1 MNLIFTGPPGAGK
14 GTIASR
20 ISKNLGIP
28 HISTGDLFRTA
39 IKQKTELGL
48 RVESILA
55 SGELVPD
62 QLTCSI
68 VEERLQ
74 DKDVQKG
81 YILDGFPRTIAQA
94 EALDEI
100 TTIHAVLHFVVSDE
114 LIIKRLSG
122 RRICKN
128 CGAGYHIDF
137 MPPAKPGICDVC
149 GGELYTRPDDTIE
162 SITNRLDVYKKQTSP
177 LIEYYRKKDLI
188 IEVDGAP
195 DADTVTRDT
204 MEILKDLRQYR

>member
-20 ISKNLGIP
+20 VSKERGIP
-28 HISTGDLFRTA
+28 HISTGDLFRSA
-39 IKQKTELGL
+39 IKEKTELGL
-48 RVESILA
+48 KVESILA

-62 QLTCSI
+62 ELTCSI
-68 VEERLQ
+68 VEERLNKGGT
-74 DKDVQKG
+74 DAG

-94 EALDEI
+94 EALDKI
-100 TTIHAVLHFVVSDE
+100 TTIDAVLLFVVPDE

-122 RRICKN
+122 RRVCKN
-128 CGAGYHIDF
+128 CGAGYHVDF
-137 MPPAKPGICDVC
+137 MPPKKPGICDTC

-162 SITNRLDVYKKQTSP
+162 SITNRLGVYRKQTEP
-177 LIEYYRKKDLI
+177 LIDYYKAKDLI

-195 DADTVTRDT
+195 DADTVTKDT
-204 MEILKDLRQYR
+204 LGILTNLR

>member
-74 DKDVQKG
+74 DKDARKG
-81 YILDGFPRTIAQA
+81 YILDGFPRTIEQA
-94 EALDEI
+94 EALEKI
-100 TTIHAVLHFVVSDE
+100 TTIRAVLHFVVSDE

-162 SITNRLDVYKKQTSP
+162 SITNRLEVYKKQTSP
-177 LIEYYRKKDLI
+177 LTEYYRKRGLI
-188 IEVDGAP
+188 IELDGDP

-204 MEILKDLRQYR
+204 MEILKDLR

>member
-20 ISKNLGIP
+20 VSKQAGIP
-28 HISTGDLFRTA
+28 HISTGDLFRSA
-39 IKQKTELGL
+39 IKGKTELGL

-62 QLTCSI
+62 ELTCSI
-68 VEERLQ
+68 VEERLNNE
-74 DKDVQKG
+74 DVGKG

-94 EALDEI
+94 QALDGI
-100 TTIHAVLHFVVSDE
+100 TTIDAVLHFIVTDA

-122 RRICKN
+122 RRICRD
-128 CGAGYHIDF
+128 CGTAYHIDF
-137 MPPAKPGICDVC
+137 MPTKKPGVCDSC

-162 SITNRLDVYKKQTSP
+162 SITNRLEVYKKQTEP
-177 LIEYYRKKDLI
+177 LIAYYREKDVI
-188 IEVDGAP
+188 IEVDGAL
-195 DADTVTRDT
+195 DADTVTVNTLD
-204 MEILKDLRQYR
+204 ILKGI